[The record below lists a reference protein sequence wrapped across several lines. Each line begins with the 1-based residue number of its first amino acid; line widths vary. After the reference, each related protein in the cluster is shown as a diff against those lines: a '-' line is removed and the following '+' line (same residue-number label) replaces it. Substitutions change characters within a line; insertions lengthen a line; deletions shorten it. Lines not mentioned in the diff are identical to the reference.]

1 MYSKAAVSS
10 LGHKI
15 LDLELEGFFF
25 LCGGGVVWFSG
36 VNLAGDSAI
45 PLSHHSV
52 RRLLPPAGRG
62 PFQQESGALYSLQIT
77 SIQLF

>member
-15 LDLELEGFFF
+15 LDLELREFFF
-25 LCGGGVVWFSG
+25 FSLCGGGVVWFSG
-36 VNLAGDSAI
+36 VNLAGD
-45 PLSHHSV
+45 SV

-62 PFQQESGALYSLQIT
+62 PFQQESGTLYSLQIT